1 MPPATWM
8 IYGKSIPAIGIGENS
23 VHDRPV
29 YFFSFLDTTVS
40 FLSRRAAELR
50 STLSK
55 IARQCGSA
63 KNQMSPWRCTP
74 YRHFAKRPA
83 ANFSVEFSGK
93 YSGQRPRI
101 ASLILRQRRKI
112 PRRSRKFS
120 ARQWSR
126 RPAGIRGASG
136 VEITSALAARRSIPE
151 RVVKKSC
158 TA

>member
-1 MPPATWM
+1 MT
-8 IYGKSIPAIGIGENS
+8 G
-23 VHDRPV
+23 PV

-50 STLSK
+50 ATLSK

-74 YRHFAKRPA
+74 LRPLCQEA
-83 ANFSVEFSGK
+83 RCEFFGRVLPAN

-126 RPAGIRGASG
+126 RPAGIRARSA
-136 VEITSALAARRSIPE
+136 VKSPSALVARCSIPE
-151 RVVKKSC
+151 RVVKNPAPRRAPRGRVPPRFRWK
-158 TA
+158 